1 MHNVSVI
8 VLAVSQ
14 KVVDQQ
20 SLLLPLIEQPKTLE
34 TLNAN
39 QLLDTEVT
47 LTLDLR

>member
-14 KVVDQQ
+14 KAVDQQ

-39 QLLDTEVT
+39 QLSDTEVT